1 MRRMQKRQDA
11 KLKLLILALQLVK
24 EILVLAYLVLD
35 RLLDSGR
42 GRKPPFLPHPVYHE
56 SAAFAIPHI

>member
-1 MRRMQKRQDA
+1 MIKLNHRKEVKGKMRRMQKRQDA

-35 RLLDSGR
+35 RLLD
-42 GRKPPFLPHPVYHE
+42 
-56 SAAFAIPHI
+56 